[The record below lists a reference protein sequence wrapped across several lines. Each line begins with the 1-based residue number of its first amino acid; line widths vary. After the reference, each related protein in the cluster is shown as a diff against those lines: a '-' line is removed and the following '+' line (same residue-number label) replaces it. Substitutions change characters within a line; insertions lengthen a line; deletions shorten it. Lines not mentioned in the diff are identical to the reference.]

1 MFEFNIK
8 HIGNQETFYKTMPP
22 PPPHLAQ
29 SKHFEHNCFFVND
42 ILYQNVLFVVFC
54 ARGGGGVD
62 VQGGCVDEAVKKLKN
77 Q

>member
-8 HIGNQETFYKTMPP
+8 HIGNQETFYKIM

-29 SKHFEHNCFFVND
+29 SKHFEHNCIFVND
-42 ILYQNVLFVVFC
+42 ILYQNVLCVVFC
-54 ARGGGGVD
+54 ARGGVWMCRGG
-62 VQGGCVDEAVKKLKN
+62 GGVDEAVKKLKN